1 MAQGKDLEN
10 ADGLGGVHKVAV
22 PRQPIPTPARD
33 PEPVIV
39 AHGERAGLSRLVDD
53 SEQVTKVV
61 HTQDPPTEP
70 PSDTNARESTLRPM
84 RTPNAPFQD
93 VQISP
98 DEPSVW
104 TTEKDPSHD

>member
-39 AHGERAGLSRLVDD
+39 ADGERAGSSRLVDD
-53 SEQVTKVV
+53 PDQVTKVV
-61 HTQDPPTEP
+61 HTQDPPIEP
-70 PSDTNARESTLRPM
+70 PRGANARESTLRPM
-84 RTPNAPFQD
+84 RTPEAPFQD

-104 TTEKDPSHD
+104 MAEKDSSHD